1 MCGIIAAISKRNVT
15 SILISGLHQMEY
27 RGYDS
32 AGLCIYNDDHQVETK
47 KVEGRVKKLEDK
59 IAQEPISGRIGI
71 AHTRWATHGAPSED
85 NAHPIVSNN
94 EFAVVHNGIIEN
106 HAELKA
112 ELIKKNYQFVSDT
125 DTEVI
130 AHLLHDKYQKYK
142 ADNNIFKA
150 VQDTIELLK
159 GSYAIA
165 VLTPHQPDK
174 IFAVRQGSPLI
185 IGVGIE
191 ENFVASDQLALL
203 PVTSN
208 FIFLD
213 ESEIA
218 VLEVNSLTVYDKKG
232 LPIDKPITKSTAAA
246 NSIELG
252 SHRHYMYKEIVE
264 QPIIL
269 SDTLMGNIHNNAVL
283 DSTFGLKS
291 TEIFNK
297 LKSIQFVACGSSY
310 HAALVAKYWI
320 EKWVGI
326 PCVVSIASE
335 FRMQRPIVLDNMLL
349 VTISQSGETADTLA
363 AVRLAKDFHYL
374 AILAICNVP
383 HSSLAR
389 EADLVMHTRAGAE
402 IGVASTK
409 AFLTQ
414 LLGLLMLNVCLS
426 RRVSNQFVN
435 FNEQEISQAIQTLPR
450 LIADTLK
457 LEEQIKTL
465 AGFFVEKHH
474 ALFLGRGPVY
484 PIAMEGALKLKEI
497 SYIHAESYPAGE
509 LKHGPL
515 ALVDDKM
522 PVIALVSNDEYHEK
536 MLSNLQEVKSR
547 SGDIFVF
554 AQDGST
560 ADYSKISKHVC
571 YLPACHEL
579 LMPLIYTIPMQ
590 LLSYHI
596 AVLRGTDID
605 KPRNLAKSVTVE

>member
-1 MCGIIAAISKRNVT
+1 MCGIIAAVSKRNVT
-15 SILISGLHQMEY
+15 SILISGLYQMEY

-32 AGLCIYNDDHQVETK
+32 AGICIYNDEHFIETR
-47 KVEGRVKKLEDK
+47 KVEGRVKKLEEK
-59 IAQEPISGRIGI
+59 LASEPCSGHIGI
-71 AHTRWATHGAPSED
+71 AHTRWATHGAPSEH
-85 NAHPIVSNN
+85 NAHPIVSHN

-112 ELIKKNYQFVSDT
+112 ELIKKNYEFTSDT

-130 AHLLHDKYQKYK
+130 AHLLYDNFQQYKNEPCLLKTLQK
-142 ADNNIFKA
+142 
-150 VQDTIELLK
+150 TIKQLK

-165 VLTPHQPDK
+165 VLDKHHPDK
-174 IFAVRQGSPLI
+174 IYAVRQGSPLV
-185 IGVGIE
+185 IGIGIE

-213 ESEIA
+213 DAEIA
-218 VLEVNSLTVYDKKG
+218 ILTADQFKIYDAADNLVEKS
-232 LPIDKPITKSTAAA
+232 ITQSTATIT
-246 NSIELG
+246 SIDLG
-252 SHRHYMYKEIVE
+252 IHRHYMYKEILE
-264 QPIIL
+264 QPVVL
-269 SDTLMGNIHNNAVL
+269 GDTLMGNILDNAIL

-297 LKSIQFVACGSSY
+297 VKALQFVACGSSY
-310 HAALVAKYWI
+310 NAALVAKYWI
-320 EKWVGI
+320 EKYVRI
-326 PCVVSIASE
+326 PCLVSIASE
-335 FRMQRPIVLDNMLL
+335 YRMQQPVVLQDTLL

-363 AVRLAKDFHYL
+363 AVRLAKEFNYL
-374 AILAICNVP
+374 AMLAICNVP
-383 HSSLAR
+383 HSSLTR
-389 EADLVMHTRAGAE
+389 EADLVMHTRAGPE

-414 LLGLLMLNVCLS
+414 LLGLLMLTVCLMK
-426 RRVSNQFVN
+426 RKENIDGYNEHEVN
-435 FNEQEISQAIQTLPR
+435 NAIQTLPR
-450 LIADTLK
+450 LITECLK
-457 LEEQIKTL
+457 LEDEIKTL
-465 AGFFVEKHH
+465 AGFFIEKNH
-474 ALFLGRGPVY
+474 ALFLGRGPSY

-515 ALVDDKM
+515 ALVDEKM
-522 PVIALVSNDEYHEK
+522 PVIALVTNDDFQEK

-554 AQDGST
+554 AEQGSK
-560 ADYSKISKHVC
+560 ADFSKLSKHVC
-571 YLPACHEL
+571 YIPTSHEL
-579 LMPLIYTIPMQ
+579 LKPLLFTIPMQ